1 MKRTLGVVVIAA
13 VVIAAGGCASG
24 SRTEAA
30 SPFDGPTGGEQA
42 QRIRVEIQN
51 LSFNDVTVYAVRS
64 SGQRQRIARVTGKTD
79 QTVTIDWNVAIPV
92 SFYIEQVS
100 GQPCSTGQIG
110 VEPGARVWLT
120 VPSTMGQPCRAGR
133 R

>member
-1 MKRTLGVVVIAA
+1 MRRTLSRVAIAAA
-13 VVIAAGGCASG
+13 VVAAAGCGRP
-24 SRTEAA
+24 RTEAA
-30 SPFDGPTGGEQA
+30 SPFDGPTGGTEA
-42 QRIRVEIQN
+42 RRVRVEIQN
-51 LSFNDVTVYAVRS
+51 LSFNDITVYAVRT

-79 QTVTIDWNVAIPV
+79 DIVTIDWNMAIPI

-100 GQPCSTGQIG
+100 GGACRTGQVG

-120 VPSTMGQPCRAGR
+120 VPSTLGQPCRAGR